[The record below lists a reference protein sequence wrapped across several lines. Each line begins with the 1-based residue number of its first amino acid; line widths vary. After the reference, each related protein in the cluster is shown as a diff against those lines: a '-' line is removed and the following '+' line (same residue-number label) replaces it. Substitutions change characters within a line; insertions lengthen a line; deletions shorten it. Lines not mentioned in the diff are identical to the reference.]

1 MRHGLL
7 TKYVDACRTSMA
19 LVGDY
24 SPRTER
30 ILPRQNPLRK
40 HKVLSAFGTVD
51 TETLSFGLDGTNPQV
66 LFDQRLVL
74 EEAIGY
80 KPEFAAVFQ
89 MFGCFSQQVL
99 CGEIVG
105 MHPDMEGWVAQDGA

>member
-30 ILPRQNPLRK
+30 ILPRQIRLGKPLNR
-40 HKVLSAFGTVD
+40 
-51 TETLSFGLDGTNPQV
+51 
-66 LFDQRLVL
+66 
-74 EEAIGY
+74 
-80 KPEFAAVFQ
+80 
-89 MFGCFSQQVL
+89 FS
-99 CGEIVG
+99 
-105 MHPDMEGWVAQDGA
+105 